1 MKPLEGAK
9 LSPVERVNSE
19 GIPRLDLA
27 HYLRHRSSVIAAR
40 RIDTCMLCRRHR
52 VNEAG
57 LCDYC
62 YSALDGEEARL
73 AAAWLSGQG
82 P

>member
-1 MKPLEGAK
+1 
-9 LSPVERVNSE
+9 VDRVNSE
-19 GIPRLDLA
+19 GILRHDLA
-27 HYLRHRSSVIAAR
+27 HYLRNRSAVMGAR
-40 RIDTCMLCRRHR
+40 RIDTCMLCRRLR

>member
-1 MKPLEGAK
+1 M
-9 LSPVERVNSE
+9 ERVNSE
-19 GIPRLDLA
+19 GIPRHDLA
-27 HYLRHRSSVIAAR
+27 HYLRDRKSVIGAR
-40 RIDTCMLCRRHR
+40 RIDTCMLCRRHK

-73 AAAWLSGQG
+73 AAVWLSGQG